1 VVKVEVQSP
10 LFCKQKNIPK
20 MSLVVTQAYLRDIFV
35 PIFLKIKWQNSLL
48 GGIIFVMKT
57 LSNRLLNYI
66 LGHKVWSII
75 FGLIILSIGWYVFL
89 GGERDVTPTF
99 VIVEKG
105 TLKEEVSVTGN
116 VIPFSD
122 VNLAFERGGRVASIP
137 VVVGDKVYRGQIL
150 ASVSNADLEANLAQ
164 ARANLKKALAQYQ
177 DVKTGTRAEEI
188 ILQETQVEKST
199 LDLVQ
204 AKASLVNTIKD
215 SYTKADDAVR
225 NKMYSLF
232 TDPIRYGAKL
242 TFSTESS
249 LQEYIEDG
257 KNITDDN
264 LNSWYRSL
272 EKLDNSSDL
281 ENYYKNAESNLAS
294 IKSLL
299 DKCAE
304 AVNALSPDSSIEQT
318 QIDTWKSNV
327 STARTSV
334 DSAIG
339 ILVTSYDTYKTGV
352 SSLKISQ
359 DQLAIKKAGSTSGEL
374 LSAEASYEAAEAA
387 VSSAEAE
394 LAKSMI
400 KSPIDGVVTNIDA
413 KLGEIVSANVNVI
426 SVISY
431 GDYEVEAFVP
441 EADISKIKIGNKAKT
456 TLDAYGSSIYFDTEI
471 VKIDPASTI
480 IEGVPTYKITLSF
493 ITKDDRI
500 RSGMTANLDILTAQK
515 DSVVVVPARA
525 VYGKNGDRYVK
536 IIGLDNTVE
545 EIKVTIG
552 LRGTSGDVEILT
564 GVKVGDKV
572 VTSL

>member
-1 VVKVEVQSP
+1 
-10 LFCKQKNIPK
+10 